1 MATVRNDHGQ
11 AMSTPPHRKR
21 APAHVNSA
29 LCAGASARMLWAVLA
44 LALLWVTIAWALS

>member
-1 MATVRNDHGQ
+1 MSSDFNNDP
-11 AMSTPPHRKR
+11 SR
-21 APAHVNSA
+21 APVRANSA